1 MTDSRNRIERLSNA
15 AYETA
20 TRNQNSSIGPDHLLY
35 VVCSTEEGRRDI
47 EARGG
52 DYKLI
57 LNYLK
62 RSFMSRAEPE
72 SVTAPDFN
80 PPFQEVMAEP
90 VMRLREGD
98 IKEIN
103 ISSILLSLIEN
114 HRVCPITTSALIRG
128 GLVDEVVAQEEEE
141 GATFDEEMSK
151 ARAEIESRMKDDEGH
166 EPSQTEDHESNSDE
180 DNKKRAEELSE
191 QVQAPA
197 NQLNQDPQD
206 PQLAAVIRAMRNLTK
221 KAEENALDPVIGRDE
236 EIDRVVDVLQRRRK
250 GSVLLVGE
258 PGVGKT
264 AVAEGVAQLL
274 AQTDTPASV
283 ASRPIYE
290 VSVSDLLAGTRYRG
304 DFEQR
309 MRHLVNIA
317 TGQRAILFI
326 DEAHILMGAGSSSSG
341 SVDAPNFL
349 KPAMARG
356 DIKVIAATTSTEA
369 RALRKDKALMRRF
382 EILHV
387 REPDAATSVQILEQV
402 EEVYSA
408 HHGIS
413 YEDGVAA
420 RCVELAIRHIPDRR
434 LPDKALDVLDTAAVE
449 AKNAGASYV
458 SEEFAVLAISS
469 MTGVNAGR
477 PTSEEIAVVRDFP
490 VQMQSRIFGQQ
501 EALETLEKAVRI
513 SSTGVSSLGV
523 SGTYLFNGPT
533 GVGKT
538 ETAKAMA
545 ESLGLPLVRID
556 MSEYMEPHSV
566 SGLIGA
572 PPGYVGYDD
581 DGALIAAAEAHPRM
595 VLLLD
600 EIEKAHPK
608 VFDILLQVLDEGRLT
623 SADGREVSLRGA
635 HIVMTGNIGSNEA
648 AKEAIGFG
656 RKTDEAE
663 AAEQAIAGTFRKELL
678 SRIKHKIQFR
688 KLGDDVLQAMVN
700 AEIGKMVSNLTGRG
714 FKLTVEP
721 SVSEMITELARRDGA
736 TGRIIGALVDT
747 HVANP
752 IAECI
757 VMNEEAD
764 EMKIDVEDDNVKVS
778 PVFQ

>member
-1 MTDSRNRIERLSNA
+1 MTDSRNRIEGLSNA

-20 TRNQNSSIGPDHLLY
+20 MRNQNSSIGPDHLLY

-52 DYKLI
+52 DYKRI

-62 RSFMSRAEPE
+62 HSFMSRSEPE
-72 SVTAPDFN
+72 SVTAADFN
-80 PPFQEVMAEP
+80 PPFQEIMFDP
-90 VMRLREGD
+90 VTRLREGS
-98 IKEIN
+98 IKEVTVA
-103 ISSILLSLIEN
+103 SVLLSLIDN

-128 GLVDEVVAQEEEE
+128 GLVDETAPEED
-141 GATFDEEMSK
+141 GVPFDEEMQR
-151 ARAEIESRMKDDEGH
+151 ARTEFETRKKDEGG
-166 EPSQTEDHESNSDE
+166 EPTQTDDQENDPEASADKDAVS
-180 DNKKRAEELSE
+180 LSE
-191 QVQAPA
+191 QVQQPSTQVA
-197 NQLNQDPQD
+197 QEQQD
-206 PQLAAVIRAMRNLTK
+206 PQLAAVMRAMRSLTK

-236 EIDRVVDVLQRRRK
+236 EIDRVVDILQRRRK

-274 AQTDTPASV
+274 AQTDVPASV
-283 ASRPIYE
+283 ATRPIYE

-317 TGQRAILFI
+317 TAQRAILFI
-326 DEAHILMGAGSSSSG
+326 DEAHILMGAGNSSSG

-356 DIKVIAATTSTEA
+356 DIKVIAATTSVEA

-387 REPDAATSVQILEQV
+387 REPDAATSVKILEQV

-420 RCVELAIRHIPDRR
+420 RCVELAIRHIPERR

-449 AKNAGASYV
+449 AKNAGAAYV
-458 SEEFAVLAISS
+458 SEEFAILAISS

-477 PTSEEIAVVRDFP
+477 PSSEELAVVRNFP
-490 VQMQSRIFGQQ
+490 EMMSARIFGQD
-501 EALETLEKAVRI
+501 EALETLAKAVRI

-545 ESLGLPLVRID
+545 DSLGLPLVRID

-572 PPGYVGYDD
+572 PPGYIGYDD

-623 SADGREVSLRGA
+623 SSDGREVSLRGA
-635 HIVMTGNIGSNEA
+635 HIVMTGNIGSNAA

-656 RKTDEAE
+656 RKTDEEE
-663 AAEQAIAGTFRKELL
+663 ATNEALAGTFRKELL
-678 SRIKHKIQFR
+678 SRIKHKIHFK
-688 KLGDDVLQAMVN
+688 KLGDEVLQAMVN
-700 AEIGKMVSNLTGRG
+700 AELGKMMVNLTGRG
-714 FKLTVEP
+714 FRLTMDPAVAEL
-721 SVSEMITELARRDGA
+721 ITDLARQDGA
-736 TGRIIGALVDT
+736 TGRIIGTLVDA

-757 VMNEEAD
+757 VMHDEAD
-764 EMKIDVEDDNVKVS
+764 EMKIDIVDDAVKVT
-778 PVFQ
+778 PVLR